1 MEFWFYKEFVFAEL
15 GAGIWVR
22 SDFVR
27 VRKWME
33 IFIFYKG
40 GWGLVREEF
49 RDWGN
54 TGYSFRRLVEG

>member
-1 MEFWFYKEFVFAEL
+1 
-15 GAGIWVR
+15 
-22 SDFVR
+22 
-27 VRKWME
+27 ME